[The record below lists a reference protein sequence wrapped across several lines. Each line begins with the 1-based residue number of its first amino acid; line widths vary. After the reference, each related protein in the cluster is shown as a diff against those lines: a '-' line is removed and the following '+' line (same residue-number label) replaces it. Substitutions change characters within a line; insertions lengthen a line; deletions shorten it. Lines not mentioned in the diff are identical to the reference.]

1 MGYNEK
7 NIGDRVIQ
15 MRILNS
21 EGRLITYDLSDEDN
35 KITKAVRGHLGLFGI
50 VYDMKLR
57 VDNPMKIVSYENKW
71 IKVKDIFYEPGGIQE
86 LLDENWAVSMMWFP
100 FNSLAMAGRVGA
112 FVQGFLQT
120 GLWNPQQDEIWVH
133 MINKGLYR
141 KYS

>member
-1 MGYNEK
+1 MGYHEK

-57 VDNPMKIVSYENKW
+57 RLSVMKTS
-71 IKVKDIFYEPGGIQE
+71 G
-86 LLDENWAVSMMWFP
+86 
-100 FNSLAMAGRVGA
+100 
-112 FVQGFLQT
+112 
-120 GLWNPQQDEIWVH
+120 
-133 MINKGLYR
+133 
-141 KYS
+141 